1 MANQL
6 TKASNFPAGFNNI
19 TLRGIPITQA
29 HPGQVYWVSNASTSV
44 LPGQIGSSDG
54 NPGTFNAPFS
64 TLNYALSRCTA
75 SRGDIIFVKP
85 GHAETV
91 SSATALAF
99 STAGVAIIGLGVGTS
114 RPTFTL
120 DTGNTTTI
128 TVSANDMSIQNCV
141 FVANFLN
148 IAALFTLTTAKNFTF
163 ENCETKDT
171 SAILN
176 FANIIT
182 TSATSN
188 ANDNLGVIGSKF
200 SLLHATAAAN
210 LLKVTGT
217 QDGIYVADNLYLS
230 TTTDAGAVIVVS
242 AAKVMTNF
250 YLLRNVFTLVNAA
263 ATATGYLITSA
274 QAGSTGMIHDNTDF
288 CLANTTYLSSLAVTA
303 GTGLRFG
310 INRHSRTADKSSG
323 AVLPAADA

>member
-6 TKASNFPAGFNNI
+6 TTASNYPAGFNNVTI
-19 TLRGIPITQA
+19 RGIPITQA
-29 HPGQVYWVSNASTSV
+29 HPGQVFWVSNASTSL
-44 LPGQIGSSDG
+44 LPGQISGSDG
-54 NPGTFNAPFS
+54 NPGTFAAPFS
-64 TLNYALSRCTA
+64 TLDYAIGRCTA
-75 SRGDIIFVKP
+75 GRGDIIFVKP
-85 GHAETV
+85 GHAETI
-91 SSATALAF
+91 STATAVAMDV
-99 STAGVAIIGLGVGTS
+99 AGIAIIGLGVGTS

-128 TVSANDMSIQNCV
+128 TVSANNISIQNCV
-141 FVANFLN
+141 FVANFLS

-188 ANDNLGVIGSKF
+188 ANDGLGIIGSKF

-217 QDGIYVADNLYLS
+217 QDSIYIADNMYLS
-230 TTTDAGAVIVVS
+230 TTTDAGAVIVVT
-242 AAKVMTNF
+242 AAKIMTNF
-250 YLLRNVFTLVNAA
+250 YMLRNIFTLVNAA

-288 CLANTTYLSSLAVTA
+288 CLANTTYASSLAVTA
-303 GTGLRFG
+303 ATGIRFG

-323 AVLPAADA
+323 ATLPTPDA